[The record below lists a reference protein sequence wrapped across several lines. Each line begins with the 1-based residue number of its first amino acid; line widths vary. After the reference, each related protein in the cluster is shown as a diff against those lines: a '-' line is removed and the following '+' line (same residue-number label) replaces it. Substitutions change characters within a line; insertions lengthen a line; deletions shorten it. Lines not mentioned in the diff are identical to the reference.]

1 MAKSS
6 NWSIGVCGWSMQ
18 TDVAGVADTM
28 RQLGISHV
36 HLDVGPAIGTSG
48 QEYLKAVQAQ
58 DWTISAT
65 MIGFPQEDY
74 STLEAIQKTGGI
86 VPDECWDTNRER
98 FFAAVDI
105 TRQLGVKYISTHLG
119 FIDESDAAYAQKI
132 KERTQCLADRAAQ
145 AGLTF
150 LLETGQ
156 ESAADLKAFLQEL
169 DHPNIGVNF
178 DPANIILYDKGDP
191 IESVR
196 TLGPWIKHI
205 HIKDAT
211 RTETPGTWGAEVPW
225 GEGQVGAGAF
235 LDALT
240 EIGFAGTIAIEREA
254 GDSRVGDIK
263 LAVER
268 LTS

>member
-1 MAKSS
+1 MAKST
-6 NWSIGVCGWSMQ
+6 NWSISVCSWSLQ
-18 TDVAGVADTM
+18 TDVTGVADTM
-28 RQLGISHV
+28 RQLGIAQV
-36 HLDVGPAIGTSG
+36 HLDMGPAIGASG
-48 QEYLKAVQAQ
+48 QAYLKAVQAQ

-74 STLEAIQKTGGI
+74 STLAAIQKTGGI
-86 VPDECWDTNRER
+86 VPDDCWEANRER
-98 FFAAVDI
+98 FFAAADV

-119 FIDESDAAYAQKI
+119 FIDESNAVYAQKV
-132 KERTQCLADRAAQ
+132 KERTQCLADK
-145 AGLTF
+145 AGENGLIL

-156 ESAADLKAFLQEL
+156 ETAADLKAFLQDL
-169 DHPNIGVNF
+169 KHPNIGVNF

-225 GEGQVGAGAF
+225 GDGQVGTEAF
-235 LDALT
+235 LAALT

-254 GDSRVGDIK
+254 GDDRVGDIK

-268 LTS
+268 LTA

>member
-1 MAKSS
+1 MAKPK
-6 NWSIGVCGWSMQ
+6 NCSIGICSWSLQ
-18 TDVAGVADTM
+18 TDVAGVADAM
-28 RQLGISHV
+28 RQLGISQV
-36 HLDVGPAIGTSG
+36 HLGVGPAIGESG
-48 QEYLKAVQAQ
+48 QDYLSAVQAQ
-58 DWTISAT
+58 DWTISAS
-65 MIGFPQEDY
+65 MIDFPQEDY

-86 VPDECWDTNRER
+86 VPDACWETNRDR
-98 FFAAVDI
+98 FFAAADI

-119 FIDESDAAYAQKI
+119 FIDESDASYARKI
-132 KERTQCLADRAAQ
+132 KERTQCLADRAAEN
-145 AGLTF
+145 GLTL

-156 ESAADLKAFLQEL
+156 ETAADLKAFLQEL
-169 DHPNIGVNF
+169 DHAKIGVNF
-178 DPANIILYDKGDP
+178 DPANIILYDKGAP

-225 GEGQVGAGAF
+225 GQGQVGAEAF
-235 LDALT
+235 LDALE

-254 GDSRVGDIK
+254 GDDRVGDIK

-268 LTS
+268 LSS